1 MEVSRLDL
9 KGWKEFGHV
18 RVEEKK
24 GNSRQRAQYG
34 PRHRG
39 RESQGSQKSNALVPS
54 FRTLQAGGERW
65 TLQGGKDGL
74 CRVRCGPGDPDSHRQ
89 TELGHGN

>member
-39 RESQGSQKSNALVPS
+39 RESQGSRKGKRKSNALVPS
-54 FRTLQAGGERW
+54 FRTLQAGG
-65 TLQGGKDGL
+65 KDGL
-74 CRVRCGPGDPDSHRQ
+74 CRARCGPGDPDSHRQ